1 MKRNAIWW
9 SVAMENAICVMCF
22 TALAI
27 IFNKWWIVLFSIL
40 HATSVKVKEQE
51 GEDNDR
57 QN

>member
-9 SVAMENAICVMCF
+9 SVAIKNAICVMCF

-27 IFNKWWIVLFSIL
+27 IFNKWWIALFSIL
-40 HATSVKVKEQE
+40 LMTNVEVKRQE
-51 GEDNDR
+51 GKDDDQ